1 MMGFLINIAIL
12 VGLVGPICTYHLYFR
27 EYEGSRFS
35 RKFIRKFTWGLR
47 YLILPAI
54 SLKILL
60 ATDLRGY
67 CIALLCIGV
76 FGIATKLILGTDRA
90 RRKIDFLYY
99 FFYAF
104 LYLTWMHN
112 DPYWIQI
119 WPTILSLMAL
129 IFIVFALFRNKHQW
143 IIPSWPD
150 VLPRS
155 QKLMF
160 RILGPSMF
168 LFFLVGNECFR
179 RFASFEVWATYN
191 AFSVVLM
198 VLFFGLCTVIIIPAI
213 GEERLEAFDKEPS
226 SPPHS

>member
-1 MMGFLINIAIL
+1 MALLINFAIL

-27 EYEGSRFS
+27 DYEGSRFS

-67 CIALLCIGV
+67 CIALFCIGV

-90 RRKIDFLYY
+90 RRKTDFLYY

-104 LYLTWMHN
+104 LYLTWAQN
-112 DPYWIQI
+112 NPYWIQI
-119 WPTILSLMAL
+119 WPTIVASFGL
-129 IFIVFALFRNKHQW
+129 VFVTVVVMRDKHQL

-179 RFASFEVWATYN
+179 RFASFEVWATYS
-191 AFSVVLM
+191 AFNVPLM
-198 VLFFGLCTVIIIPAI
+198 VFLVGLCTVIIVPLI

>member
-1 MMGFLINIAIL
+1 MALLINFAIL

-27 EYEGSRFS
+27 DYEGSRFS

-67 CIALLCIGV
+67 CIALFCIGV

-90 RRKIDFLYY
+90 RRKTDFLYY

-104 LYLTWMHN
+104 LYLTWAQN
-112 DPYWIQI
+112 NPYWIQI
-119 WPTILSLMAL
+119 WPTIVASFGL
-129 IFIVFALFRNKHQW
+129 VFVTVVVMRDKHQL

-191 AFSVVLM
+191 AFSVPLM
-198 VLFFGLCTVIIIPAI
+198 VVLVGLCTVIIIPAI